1 MMMNNMT
8 DTLTSAHKYCKELT
22 NRSGPH
28 FSIGFKFLPPE
39 KRQAI
44 YAVYAFCRYADDIV
58 DEGQEQPMEGLLQSW
73 EEELDRCYNQEPTHP
88 ITIALAD
95 AIKSYPIPKAGFL
108 GLIEGCRMDLNINR
122 YETFED
128 LMVYCDCVA
137 TTIRDLS
144 LPIFGCSGEK
154 GSACGRALSTALQLT
169 NIVRDVGEDLER
181 NRIYL
186 PLKEIEAAGYS
197 EAELLQGV
205 KNDAFLRMLDFQC
218 LRIRTCFDQAS
229 GLISIVDQDA
239 RTAIALMMNVYIA
252 LIDRIEAKPFDVLD
266 RSIRLSLKEKA
277 KVLAQT
283 LLQTGANSKPE

>member
-1 MMMNNMT
+1 MT
-8 DTLTSAHKYCKELT
+8 DTLKSAHLYCKELT

-58 DEGQEQPMEGLLQSW
+58 DEVQDQPMEELLKSW

-88 ITIALAD
+88 ITIALSD
-95 AIKSYPIPKAGFL
+95 AIASYPIPKAGFL
-108 GLIEGCRMDLNINR
+108 GLIEGCRMDLHINR
-122 YETFED
+122 YETFDD

-144 LPIFGCSGEK
+144 LPIFGCSGEH
-154 GSACGRALSTALQLT
+154 GRPFGRALSTALQLT

-181 NRIYL
+181 DRIYL
-186 PLKEIEAAGYS
+186 PIKEIEAAGYS
-197 EAELLQGV
+197 EEDLIKRV
-205 KNDAFLRMLDFQC
+205 KNDAFLQMMDFQC
-218 LRIRTCFDQAS
+218 LRIRTYFDEAS

-239 RTAIALMMNVYIA
+239 RVAISLMMNVYIA

-266 RSIRLSLKEKA
+266 HPIRLSLKEKA

-283 LLQTGANSKPE
+283 LLKTGDDSSTSPK

>member
-1 MMMNNMT
+1 MT
-8 DTLTSAHKYCKELT
+8 DQLASAHQYCKELT

-58 DEGQEQPMEGLLQSW
+58 DEAQDQPTALLLQSW
-73 EEELDRCYNQEPTHP
+73 EEELDRCYKQKPTHP

-95 AIKSYPIPKAGFL
+95 AILSYPIPKAGFL
-108 GLIEGCRMDLNINR
+108 GLIEGCRMDLHINR
-122 YETFED
+122 YETFDD

-144 LPIFGCSGEK
+144 LPIFGCRGEE
-154 GSACGRALSTALQLT
+154 GSAFGRALSTALQLT

-181 NRIYL
+181 DRIYL
-186 PLKEIEAAGYS
+186 PIEELKAAGYS
-197 EAELLQGV
+197 ESELLKRD
-205 KNDAFLRMLDFQC
+205 KNDAFLRMLAFQIT
-218 LRIRTCFDQAS
+218 RIKKYFDQAS
-229 GLISIVDQDA
+229 GLISIVDKDA
-239 RTAIALMMNVYIA
+239 RVAISLMMNVYVA
-252 LIDRIEAKPFDVLD
+252 LIDRIEANPFNVLD
-266 RSIRLSLKEKA
+266 QQIRLSLKEKG

-283 LLQTGANSKPE
+283 LGGFKIEVQHD